1 MVQKAERVLAPRN
14 RGGARGGRPVGN
26 VTRGTTN
33 PNRMRRVD
41 RWLTGAQ
48 VRRWRAAAH
57 PLAVDLG
64 YGASP
69 ATAVE
74 LFERLA
80 AVRADMR
87 VVGIEIEPERV
98 RQAKPLEQPG
108 LSFQLGGFEL
118 PVAGEPVLVRA
129 FNVLRQYEEADVPG
143 IWRLV
148 QDRLAPGGLFIDGT
162 CDEIG
167 RRAAWVALDAERPL
181 SLSISMRFGSFTLP
195 SDVAERLPKALIH
208 RNVPGRE
215 GPRLPAGDGPGLA
228 GGGATGVVRKPAA
241 LVGDVPGPARRRLA
255 GQDGPSRWRLGE
267 VTVGWEAVAPGQLG
281 LLPGDSGPGT
291 GGRSPGAVRAHVA
304 AAATA
309 GVLDRGAH
317 VGEVHGRGRHGRQP
331 ENAERARAAA
341 AAQLREQ
348 GEQAHRERT
357 AGQGQPEGLGPLAIR
372 PRTRWPCA
380 GGSRKTPMPPGQ
392 RPRPPGPSRSRI
404 RHRK

>member
-1 MVQKAERVLAPRN
+1 MVQKAERVLAPRKQ
-14 RGGARGGRPVGN
+14 GVVRGGRPVGN

-74 LFERLA
+74 LFERLTT
-80 AVRADMR
+80 VRADTR

-118 PVAGEPVLVRA
+118 PVAGDPMLVRA

-167 RRAAWVALDAERPL
+167 RRAAWVALNAKRPL
-181 SLSISMRFGSFTLP
+181 SLSVSMRFGSFTLP

-208 RNVPGRE
+208 RNVPGEKVHAYLQAMDQAWLEAAPLASFGNRQ
-215 GPRLPAGDGPGLA
+215 RWSAMCRTLLDAGWPVQG
-228 GGGATGVVRKPAA
+228 
-241 LVGDVPGPARRRLA
+241 
-255 GQDGPSRWRLGE
+255 GPSRWRLGE
-267 VTVGWEAVAPGQLG
+267 VTVGWEAVAPG
-281 LLPGDSGPGT
+281 S
-291 GGRSPGAVRAHVA
+291 
-304 AAATA
+304 
-309 GVLDRGAH
+309 
-317 VGEVHGRGRHGRQP
+317 
-331 ENAERARAAA
+331 
-341 AAQLREQ
+341 
-348 GEQAHRERT
+348 
-357 AGQGQPEGLGPLAIR
+357 
-372 PRTRWPCA
+372 
-380 GGSRKTPMPPGQ
+380 
-392 RPRPPGPSRSRI
+392 
-404 RHRK
+404 